1 MRTYTLRL
9 SKHFPKTGQDL
20 PGCWN
25 LAVTISHSGMEHT
38 TCEWL
43 HFLLVVG
50 KADFRI
56 AHIKIHINANEII
69 LSARKMSLNIHFII
83 FMSLS
88 H

>member
-9 SKHFPKTGQDL
+9 SKCFPKIEQDM

-25 LAVTISHSGMEHT
+25 LALTISHSGIEHK

-43 HFLLVVG
+43 HFLLVVR

-56 AHIKIHINANEII
+56 AHIKNHINANEIT
-69 LSARKMSLNIHFII
+69 LSARKMSLNIHFAI